1 MLLSRLYRQNENRD
15 VNKSRRGHCNQCP
28 LVFFLDIE
36 SHVKY
41 TKEMSDCS
49 AFIELIL
56 DAK

>member
-1 MLLSRLYRQNENRD
+1 MLLRRLYRQKEDRD
-15 VNKSRRGHCNQCP
+15 INKSQRGHCNP
-28 LVFFLDIE
+28 SFFFLDIE